1 MKKLFSAFTAVLL
14 AFCFIS
20 CAPQELSDRSSKNE
34 GSVSLSIR
42 SPRTI
47 SPAEGI
53 SYTNVDL
60 WTVKFQD
67 ITEKYD
73 DIIVKD
79 VNFNATPSK
88 EIRLPIGTYNVTL
101 NGTAKNSTSD
111 ETATAQTV
119 TFYGEA
125 SVTVEGGT
133 PVPISVFVAP
143 KKSAD
148 GTGSF
153 NFTVTTSGFENNPPT
168 TNIVD
173 ISTGRNNYFTVS
185 LTPYGGENPVATWTP
200 TDIYCPETVSEVG
213 RIYSFS
219 VSSAALES
227 QSVPSGFYTLSIKY
241 TWVVGE
247 DSIGQLLTK
256 TKEIYSPYH
265 DFLVEIIDGLTTN
278 GSADITVSLE
288 DSKTYYATTDATKAK
303 GNGAFASMP
312 GYLDDVLAAIK
323 DTTISTAN
331 IIMVDSLA
339 ADGTTIYPEID
350 VSKVN
355 ATGVWYE
362 ISVLTSEGGQKHCY
376 SIKDEDG
383 DGNPTIYTEVDTVNL
398 KDSSAAGKPVDVR
411 NIVELTQLQLS
422 LKNNTSVA
430 IKFEVR
436 GPVILDEIDSFDYY
450 STHPFM
456 TAEYQISDLY
466 LSSNLASYTTA
477 SKTTIDS
484 KYEYYILP
492 AVQANPIING
502 FAYDLVVAKDGLSVK
517 DTPLYAGD
525 TVTITATSKS
535 EGGSFADGTT
545 FAWFI
550 NGKKTDCT
558 AQSYTIK
565 FGEGDAV
572 AENTIICLVGYN
584 GEYSTKSIDLNA
596 QENTVVLYN
605 NTSDTTKPA
614 LSYAT
619 LTSSGIS
626 GTTDLITKASLTTII
641 DYCFDKSNNL
651 YAIVYDG
658 SNEMTPYSI
667 KKYPY
672 NNGYDLVTTYTSSEQ
687 ATTFD
692 YIEAS
697 SDGRLYAV
705 ITSNTGTQSIVEL
718 TLTDPA
724 EGIKYQQYFLP
735 TAWTSGTSSC
745 NILTFCTDGTNFYV
759 IAYLVTGS
767 DTTNTAEVKLAS
779 CTVSDYQL
787 TENEKA
793 SIILDSITNQNR
805 NTGNV
810 FSDYSESLEY
820 KDLCYINGKLYL
832 LVRDV
837 MIDGGNYTS
846 YSRGALCTFTVG
858 DNGEITAGKMD
869 TGYQKTSRSFS
880 YTGSYDQATVS
891 YPTIT
896 RTAYIG
902 DGQSTFYGPVK
913 FVARKQDELII
924 ADDGFSIEVE
934 DYTGVSGHK
943 QATVSSKNAV
953 VTYNLKT
960 ESLNFVSLDG
970 EYFEEKYSG
979 YFYSSGFFYQ

>member
-53 SYTNVDL
+53 SYKNVEK
-60 WTVKFQD
+60 WTVTFQD
-67 ITEKYD
+67 ITAKYD
-73 DIIVKD
+73 VITVEN
-79 VNFNATPSK
+79 VNFNSSPQ
-88 EIRLPIGTYNVTL
+88 EIRLPLGTYNVTL
-101 NGTAKNSTSD
+101 NGTANNSTLG
-111 ETATAQTV
+111 ETAQPV
-119 TFYGEA
+119 PFYGEA
-125 SVTVEGGT
+125 SVTVKKDEI
-133 PVPISVFVAP
+133 VPISVFVAP
-143 KKSAD
+143 KKSD
-148 GTGSF
+148 GGKGSF
-153 NFTVTTSGFENNPPT
+153 NFTVTTSGEFGNYTP
-168 TNIVD
+168 VV
-173 ISTGRNNYFTVS
+173 SGNYFTVS
-185 LTPYGGENPVATWTP
+185 LTPYGGEKPTATWTP
-200 TDIYCPETVSEVG
+200 TPTEISGSATESVIETGSS
-213 RIYSFS
+213 YSFS
-219 VSSAALES
+219 VSSETLELK
-227 QSVPSGFYTLSIKY
+227 SVPSGFYTLSIKY
-241 TWVVGE
+241 TWVVGA
-247 DSIGQLLTK
+247 DSIGQPLTK

-477 SKTTIDS
+477 SKTTSDS

-492 AVQANPIING
+492 AVKTTPTING
-502 FAYDLVVAKDGLSVK
+502 FAYDLVATKNGLPVK

-535 EGGSFADGTT
+535 EDGSFADGTT

-550 NGKKTDCT
+550 NGEKIDCT
-558 AQSYTIK
+558 AQSYEIT
-565 FGEGDAV
+565 FGV
-572 AENTIICLVGYN
+572 NAEASNTIICLVGYN

-605 NTSDTTKPA
+605 NTSDTAKSA
-614 LSYAT
+614 LSYAI
-619 LTSSGIS
+619 LKESSILYPS
-626 GTTDLITKASLTTII
+626 ELIASNGRTQIK
-641 DYCFDKSNNL
+641 DFCFDASNNM
-651 YAIVYDG
+651 YALVYDG
-658 SNEMTPYSI
+658 INYSI
-667 KKYPY
+667 NKYTY
-672 NNGYDLVTTYTSSEQ
+672 NNGDNTSTTYTIGANENVS
-687 ATTFD
+687 AID

-697 SDGRLYAV
+697 NDGKLYAV
-705 ITSNTGTQSIVEL
+705 ITRSTESTTSTSIAELDLTSSNDTVGF
-718 TLTDPA
+718 TDEYA
-724 EGIKYQQYFLP
+724 LP
-735 TAWTSGTSSC
+735 TNWPSGDNTYYY
-745 NILTFCTDGTNFYV
+745 IQTFCTDGTNFYF
-759 IAYLVTGS
+759 ILLRTSPETSSYNLV
-767 DTTNTAEVKLAS
+767 S
-779 CTVSDYQL
+779 CTVSNSQL
-787 TENEKA
+787 TETTSILLA
-793 SIILDSITNQNR
+793 STDESDTSP
-805 NTGNV
+805 V
-810 FSDYSESLEY
+810 FSNYGDALEY
-820 KDLCYINGKLYL
+820 KDLCCINNKLYL

-837 MIDGGNYTS
+837 VTEGYNNTS

-858 DNGEITAGKMD
+858 DNGKITAGKMD

-880 YTGSYDQATVS
+880 YTGSYDQATDS

-902 DGQSTFYGPVK
+902 DVDSKLFYGPVK

-924 ADDGFSIEVE
+924 ADDGFSIKVE
-934 DYTGVSGHK
+934 DYTDHQGHT

-979 YFYSSGFFYQ
+979 YFYSSGFFNQ